1 MPKSSNQKLKTLYLL
16 KILMEK
22 TDENHTITVPE
33 MISGLEMYGISAER
47 KSIYDD
53 IEALKNYGIDI
64 ICKKTRTYDYYVGS
78 RTFEL
83 AELKLLADAVASSKF
98 ITEKKSD
105 ELIKKIGL
113 MTSSYE
119 AGQLRRNIYVSG
131 RAKAMNEKI
140 YYNVDTIHQAI
151 SMNRQISFRY
161 FEYDIEKNK
170 RYRNSGEKYAAS
182 PYALTWDDENYYMIS
197 RYEKHEGA
205 THFRV
210 DKMEDIEV
218 LDIPSNNDGTINVAE
233 YAKKVFGMFS
243 GEELSVDARVPG
255 VAAAGVAIWRGVP
268 PVGAMAIAA
277 IVTALLR
284 LAT

>member
-1 MPKSSNQKLKTLYLL
+1 
-16 KILMEK
+16 
-22 TDENHTITVPE
+22 
-33 MISGLEMYGISAER
+33 
-47 KSIYDD
+47 
-53 IEALKNYGIDI
+53 
-64 ICKKTRTYDYYVGS
+64 
-78 RTFEL
+78 
-83 AELKLLADAVASSKF
+83 
-98 ITEKKSD
+98 
-105 ELIKKIGL
+105 
-113 MTSSYE
+113 
-119 AGQLRRNIYVSG
+119 
-131 RAKAMNEKI
+131 MNEKI

-170 RYRNSGEKYAAS
+170 RYRNSGEKYVAS

-243 GEELSVDARVPG
+243 GEELSVRVMFDNSLVG
-255 VAAAGVAIWRGVP
+255 VVIDRFGKSVIIRKVDEIILQP
-268 PVGAMAIAA
+268 
-277 IVTALLR
+277 LSR
-284 LAT
+284 SK